1 MVHGIIQYDT
11 KNKQYVTKYK
21 TICYKVKYNRIQSI
35 IQYDTKYITILYK
48 VKYNIIQSVI
58 QYNNKYKTIC

>member
-21 TICYKVKYNRIQSI
+21 TICYKVKYNMIQSI
-35 IQYDTKYITILYK
+35 IQHDT
-48 VKYNIIQSVI
+48 
-58 QYNNKYKTIC
+58 KYKTIWYKV